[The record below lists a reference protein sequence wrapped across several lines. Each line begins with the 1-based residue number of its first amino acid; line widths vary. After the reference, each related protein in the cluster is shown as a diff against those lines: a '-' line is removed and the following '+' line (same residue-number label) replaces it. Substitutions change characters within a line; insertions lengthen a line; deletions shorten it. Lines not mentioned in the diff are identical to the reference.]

1 MSKFIGGVVG
11 GAIPIIVGVIAT
23 FAAPAAGSPSCMTQ
37 EEARTAFPRDH
48 IYWHGPQRCW
58 DNVGKQRSQTPAAN
72 GNAAGSAAKRSD
84 VNPPPAPS
92 AKQQSAAPPSEPAG
106 DKPAEPVVVPPV
118 RFVDDALLR
127 GLSWPVPNGPANDW
141 WARAQQAEPLPSPP
155 PKNPARN
162 RRAGRR
168 AWQSRLFA
176 GTLLL
181 AAAGAQRRA
190 PDRNVAPHGHRL
202 RGRRRIGD
210 RALAVCLSPP
220 ATGAPARAG
229 ANARPSYRGSNRF
242 ALVAG
247 AARSARRLTAV
258 SAPVMRGA
266 SRLLPA
272 NDGLANAA
280 AHFA

>member
-155 PKNPARN
+155 PKNPAVI
-162 RRAGRR
+162 G
-168 AWQSRLFA
+168 
-176 GTLLL
+176 
-181 AAAGAQRRA
+181 A
-190 PDRNVAPHGHRL
+190 PDAAPGSPDYLLEHCCWPPPVPNGGRQTETL
-202 RGRRRIGD
+202 RHMAIG
-210 RALAVCLSPP
+210 S
-220 ATGAPARAG
+220 
-229 ANARPSYRGSNRF
+229 
-242 ALVAG
+242 AG
-247 AARSARRLTAV
+247 AAGLAIGLWLFVYRRRQPARRRV
-258 SAPVMRGA
+258 PVRMRGHRIA
-266 SRLLPA
+266 VATVSRWSPA
-272 NDGLANAA
+272 PRDRRVA
-280 AHFA
+280 